1 MTRAK
6 VCRYKLACLCLVF
19 LLAGSGC
26 GKGYSLNDQVEGS
39 IKVDGAP
46 LVGVVVDFVPQGAEA
61 MPISNGVTDEGG
73 QFKLSWRN
81 GSGAV
86 IGKHKVVIHPGR
98 PRSPFDPEPVR
109 GPSATPIP
117 PKSNP
122 PVPPS
127 YTLASSTPLETEVTA
142 EKHTGYD
149 LVVTGS
155 AFRRKP

>member
-1 MTRAK
+1 MTTAK
-6 VCRYKLACLCLVF
+6 VRRYKQPGLGLLL
-19 LLAGSGC
+19 LLAGGGC
-26 GKGYSLNDQVEGS
+26 GQKYSLNGQVEGS

-61 MPISNGVTDEGG
+61 LPVSTGVTDKDG
-73 QFKLSWRN
+73 QFKLRCEN
-81 GSGAV
+81 RSGAV
-86 IGKHKVVIHPGR
+86 IGKHKIVIHPGR

-109 GPSATPIP
+109 GPAATPVP

-127 YTLASSTPLETEVTA
+127 YTVASSTPLETEVTA

-149 LVVTGS
+149 VVVTSS